1 MNRADLQYL
10 AELRLKEAR
19 VLLEASCF
27 EGSYYLAGYAIECA
41 IKACFARKTEQYDFP
56 NKRAVD
62 QIYKHDPTELIS
74 AAGLEKEWD
83 KELKSSKAF
92 NRNWAVVK
100 EWSEQKR
107 YATKIAES
115 DANDLLSAINDPGD
129 GVITWLKKLW

>member
-1 MNRADLQYL
+1 MQSNA
-10 AELRLKEAR
+10 RLK
-19 VLLEASCF
+19 LASR
-27 EGSYYLAGYAIECA
+27 G
-41 IKACFARKTEQYDFP
+41 D
-56 NKRAVD
+56 KRAVD